1 MRLDFGPDQCE
12 EQVKEQLNVFSEKRE
27 NTETIASMIKNMQCL
42 NKDQAEIRGIKI
54 DAYK

>member
-12 EQVKEQLNVFSEKRE
+12 EQVKEQLNVFLEKRE
-27 NTETIASMIKNMQCL
+27 NTETIASMINNMQCL